1 MKAFYKKY
9 KVLIYIV
16 IVLILV
22 ILSFLILKSY
32 LFPDDYKSVYGSRLN
47 GIENAK
53 FDSNRS
59 MAVKNGFATDS
70 LIESIIIDLR
80 GRKINVIIKGKEGY
94 TMEHAKKSL
103 LDNLKVFQTNEL
115 NYYDIEFFVTNETL
129 KYNMIGYKNKA
140 SEIIVWSEYNEEVV
154 DEKSKE

>member
-9 KVLIYIV
+9 KVLIYI
-16 IVLILV
+16 IVVLLFMI
-22 ILSFLILKSY
+22 SAFFILKSY

-59 MAVKNGFATDS
+59 MAVKNGYSTDA
-70 LIESIIIDLR
+70 LIDSMNVDLR
-80 GRKINVIIKGKEGY
+80 GRKINIIIKGKAGY

-103 LDNLKVFQTNEL
+103 FDNLKVFQTNEL

-140 SEIIVWSEYNEEVV
+140 SKIIVWSEYKEEVI
-154 DEKSKE
+154 DEKAK